1 MVIKVENMASGP
13 STVTHH
19 MAPDAAVRELFTT
32 HYIINWKPYP
42 TALLVQRK
50 KLRPE
55 RLSDLPCNQIVFVLG
70 GISFSKWRSHI
81 QKENE
86 VKCQRY

>member
-1 MVIKVENMASGP
+1 MVIKAENMASGP

-19 MAPDAAVRELFTT
+19 TAPDMAVRELFKT
-32 HYIINWKPYP
+32 HYVINWKPYP
-42 TALLVQRK
+42 TTLLVQRK
-50 KLRPE
+50 KMRAE
-55 RLSDLPCNQIVFVLG
+55 RLSDLPCNQTGSVFLE

-86 VKCQRY
+86 VKCQ